1 MLNLRQNIS
10 RRVFES
16 PPQRGFARHLLC
28 DIGAISEQGGAAVL
42 SSDEH
47 KLLTVLGQWRWQ
59 PPPPVYCHEQLPRPL
74 HLISASPPRRRHDV
88 EEHLLAA
95 SLDWSCDT
103 FCAPTMQAVDMIAC
117 KSLALLQIIEQSAAS
132 AQFFIV
138 GTANPHDVYVLLG
151 VQMFSRGIFSAAA
164 YRRYLHLRHERG
176 MPPLPLPAP
185 SNKNIAMLLIP
196 RPERQLLSASNPLN
210 HCLTVFDDAAKIT
223 ELLLNPPSADSKPR
237 HRWQHRNEHDIIDFA
252 SELLDL

>member
-1 MLNLRQNIS
+1 MKHNIN
-10 RRVFES
+10 RRVFEP

-28 DIGAISEQGGAAVL
+28 DIGTISEQSGAAVF
-42 SSDEH
+42 SQGEC
-47 KLLTVLGQWRWQ
+47 KLLQVLGQWRWQ
-59 PPPPVYCHEQLPRPL
+59 PPPPVYRHEQLPRPL
-74 HLISASPPRRRHDV
+74 HLISASASRWRHDV

-103 FCAPTMQAVDMIAC
+103 FCTPTTQAVDMIAC
-117 KSLALLQIIEQSAAS
+117 KSLALLHIIEQSAAS

-151 VQMFSRGIFSAAA
+151 VQMFSRGIFSVSA
-164 YRRYLHLRHERG
+164 YRRFLHLRHEHG
-176 MPPLPLPAP
+176 MLPLPAP

-223 ELLLNPPSADSKPR
+223 ALLLNPPTADSEPR
-237 HRWQHRNEHDIIDFA
+237 HRWQHRNEYDIIDFA